1 MESRSKYKLRG
12 INFHKII
19 DLYNKFPTF
28 VKNWCEMASEMQ
40 ATIDR
45 LLGKTNVLVEKYL
58 ALERDKVALDEEN
71 KQLHEAIRRLK
82 GQVESLKQ
90 NNEYL
95 QLARTL
101 TPSRENLDESK
112 AIIAQLVRDVE
123 KCISQLI

>member
-1 MESRSKYKLRG
+1 
-12 INFHKII
+12 
-19 DLYNKFPTF
+19 
-28 VKNWCEMASEMQ
+28 MASEMQ